1 VWLVLS
7 ESYHVTLTRH
17 PDGSV
22 DLTVEADE
30 GFRAEL
36 VRLML
41 ESGQERSQR
50 SIRRVAKTNSQSR
63 APLVYEI
70 ARRWVDNLHNDP
82 LMAHSISGELD
93 RWRTSEG
100 LSREQVTKRDRSRI
114 RYYVV
119 SAERFLEAKLRKH
132 GLRFETIGSYHDQTR
147 RLTQPLDLA
156 EADMM
161 LTETRKSD
169 TPEPITSQ

>member
-1 VWLVLS
+1 LAS
-7 ESYHVTLTRH
+7 TESHHVTLTRH

-22 DLTVEADE
+22 DLTLEAEE

-41 ESGQERSQR
+41 ERSQERSQR
-50 SIRRVAKTNSQSR
+50 PVRRVARTDSQSR
-63 APLVYEI
+63 ARLVYEI
-70 ARRWVDNLHNDP
+70 ARRWVDNVRNDP
-82 LMAHSISGELD
+82 LMTHSISDELE
-93 RWRTSEG
+93 RWRATKG
-100 LSREQVTKRDRSRI
+100 LSREQVTKSDRSRI

-132 GLRFETIGSYHDQTR
+132 GLRFETIGSYHNQTR

-156 EADMM
+156 QTDII
-161 LTETRKSD
+161 LTETLKGD

>member
-1 VWLVLS
+1 MVS
-7 ESYHVTLTRH
+7 TESHHVTLTRH

-22 DLTVEADE
+22 DLKLEAEE

-41 ESGQERSQR
+41 EYGQERSQR

-70 ARRWVDNLHNDP
+70 ARRWVDNVQNDP
-82 LMAHSISGELD
+82 LMTHSISDELE

-100 LSREQVTKRDRSRI
+100 LSREQITKSDRSRI

-119 SAERFLEAKLRKH
+119 WAERFLEAKLRKH
-132 GLRFETIGSYHDQTR
+132 GLRFETIGSYHNQTR
-147 RLTQPLDLA
+147 RLTEPLDLA
-156 EADMM
+156 KTDMI
-161 LTETRKSD
+161 LTETQKGD